1 MKKNLFLILSAIIL
15 IAVNPVSAQSKI
27 ALTDKV
33 QILTGDTETLLKER
47 LQADS
52 YELTSMIDTR
62 RRCDYWFVTLSM
74 QTDELIMSV
83 TDCNDKAAG
92 SKNMGSKIMTANDSE
107 KALLLYFALS
117 DILKNP
123 YKDIPVLSPETSKNV
138 SAGAGDTLISPTDP
152 GQHKTRYFFSPS
164 SYNLEKGE
172 LYYNSL
178 YFFVHDVQYG
188 ISNKFSIGMG
198 TTIMGFPFYLTP
210 KVTIPVND
218 KSAFSVG
225 DMLMIGTW
233 GTNFSGNLL
242 YATYTRGGFY
252 NNFTVGGGYLYLGDG
267 EITNTTHSPVLNFA
281 ALLKVSG
288 HIYFIT
294 ENYSSL
300 ANTKQTAQ
308 YSKYDPV
315 TYESTY
321 FSESYEQ
328 NMFFFYGMA
337 GFRFV
342 NRNKDVR
349 SWQIGLS
356 YIFRSYGEIPM
367 KYKWDNNW
375 YTETYNESRFIAF
388 PVIGYARK
396 FSAKY

>member
-1 MKKNLFLILSAIIL
+1 MKKNLFIVMATIIL
-15 IAVNPVSAQSKI
+15 AVAPVYAQNKI

-33 QILTGDTETLLKER
+33 QILTGDTESLLKER
-47 LQADS
+47 LLADS
-52 YELTSMIDTR
+52 FELTSMIDTR
-62 RRCDYWFVTLSM
+62 KRCDYWFFTLSM
-74 QTDELIMSV
+74 KGNELIMSV
-83 TDCNDKAAG
+83 TDCNDNTAG
-92 SKNMGSKIMTANDSE
+92 TKNMGSKILTANDSE

-117 DILKNP
+117 ETLKNP
-123 YKDIPVLSPETSKNV
+123 YKGTAVPSPETAKIV
-138 SAGAGDTLISPTDP
+138 SAVPVDSIIPGTDP

-210 KVTIPVND
+210 KVTIPVD
-218 KSAFSVG
+218 GKSAFSVG

-252 NNFTVGGGYLYLGDG
+252 NNFTIGGGYLYLGDG

-281 ALLKVSG
+281 ALLQVSG

-294 ENYSSL
+294 ENYTSIVK
-300 ANTKQTAQ
+300 TKQNAN
-308 YSKYDPV
+308 YSSYNPV
-315 TYESTY
+315 TYESIFY
-321 FSESYEQ
+321 NESFEQ

-337 GFRFV
+337 GFRFI

-349 SWQIGLS
+349 SWQFGLS
-356 YIFRSYGEIPM
+356 YIFRSYGEIPV

-375 YTETYNESRFIAF
+375 HTGAYNESRFIAF

-396 FSAKY
+396 FSSKY

>member
-1 MKKNLFLILSAIIL
+1 MAAIIL
-15 IAVNPVSAQSKI
+15 AVAPVFAQSKV

-33 QILTGDTETLLKER
+33 QLITGETETLLKDR

-62 RRCDYWFVTLSM
+62 KRCDYWFFTLSM
-74 QTDELIMSV
+74 KGDDLIMSV

-92 SKNMGSKIMTANDSE
+92 SKNMGSKILTANDSE

-117 DILKNP
+117 EILKNP
-123 YKDIPVLSPETSKNV
+123 YKDTVDLTPEPERIVTTA
-138 SAGAGDTLISPTDP
+138 SADTLIAKTDP

-188 ISNKFSIGMG
+188 INNKLSIGMG
-198 TTIMGFPFYLTP
+198 TTIAGFPFYLTP
-210 KVTIPVND
+210 KVTIPVD
-218 KSAFSVG
+218 EKSAFSVG

-252 NNFTVGGGYLYLGDG
+252 NNFTIGGGYLYLGDG

-281 ALLKVSG
+281 ALLQVSG

-294 ENYSSL
+294 ENYTSVVK
-300 ANTKQTAQ
+300 TKQTAT
-308 YSKYDPV
+308 YSNYNPV
-315 TYESTY
+315 TYESIY
-321 FSESYEQ
+321 YNESYQQ

-337 GFRFV
+337 GFRFI

-349 SWQIGLS
+349 SWQFGLS
-356 YIFRSYGEIPM
+356 YIFRSYGEIPWV
-367 KYKWDNNW
+367 YKGNYW
-375 YTETYNESRFIAF
+375 YTGAYNESRFIAF

-396 FSAKY
+396 FSTKY